1 MKLTKCEQCGGPT
14 AEGLPLC
21 PDCMR
26 ATGAAADQ
34 IAAAEELRDI
44 ARVLSITANT
54 DANIREAIVG
64 ILNIAER
71 LQFVF
76 SSFWVWLGCVVL
88 IVAAGEAVATAA
100 AGFRQKRK
108 VSVYHVGDVTRVEV
122 ENAGRAD
129 IPAAVKALNERAA
142 EVDE

>member
-1 MKLTKCEQCGGPT
+1 M
-14 AEGLPLC
+14 
-21 PDCMR
+21 
-26 ATGAAADQ
+26 
-34 IAAAEELRDI
+34 EL
-44 ARVLSITANT
+44 
-54 DANIREAIVG
+54 
-64 ILNIAER
+64 

-100 AGFRQKRK
+100 GFRQKRK

-122 ENAGRAD
+122 ENAGRAG
-129 IPAAVKALNERAA
+129 IPAAVKALNEQAA

>member
-1 MKLTKCEQCGGPT
+1 M
-14 AEGLPLC
+14 
-21 PDCMR
+21 
-26 ATGAAADQ
+26 
-34 IAAAEELRDI
+34 EL
-44 ARVLSITANT
+44 
-54 DANIREAIVG
+54 
-64 ILNIAER
+64 

-108 VSVYHVGDVTRVEV
+108 VFVYHGGDMTRVEV

-129 IPAAVKALNERAA
+129 IPAAVKALNEQAP

>member
-1 MKLTKCEQCGGPT
+1 MMEDLSHPAIGAMIDTIPMALAGERPEDYLKVFGEQLVHVHFIDGAPRGHLAWGDGVLDMKGYL
-14 AEGLPLC
+14 
-21 PDCMR
+21 
-26 ATGAAADQ
+26 
-34 IAAAEELRDI
+34 EE
-44 ARVLSITANT
+44 
-54 DANIREAIVG
+54 
-64 ILNIAER
+64 
-71 LQFVF
+71 F

-129 IPAAVKALNERAA
+129 IPAAVKALNEQAA

>member
-26 ATGAAADQ
+26 AT
-34 IAAAEELRDI
+34 
-44 ARVLSITANT
+44 

-71 LQFVF
+71 L
-76 SSFWVWLGCVVL
+76 
-88 IVAAGEAVATAA
+88 
-100 AGFRQKRK
+100 
-108 VSVYHVGDVTRVEV
+108 
-122 ENAGRAD
+122 
-129 IPAAVKALNERAA
+129 ERGK
-142 EVDE
+142 

>member
-26 ATGAAADQ
+26 ATGAA
-34 IAAAEELRDI
+34 
-44 ARVLSITANT
+44 

-71 LQFVF
+71 L
-76 SSFWVWLGCVVL
+76 
-88 IVAAGEAVATAA
+88 
-100 AGFRQKRK
+100 
-108 VSVYHVGDVTRVEV
+108 
-122 ENAGRAD
+122 
-129 IPAAVKALNERAA
+129 ERGK
-142 EVDE
+142 

>member
-21 PDCMR
+21 PDCMS
-26 ATGAAADQ
+26 ATGAAA
-34 IAAAEELRDI
+34 IWSAAAAEELRDI

-71 LQFVF
+71 L
-76 SSFWVWLGCVVL
+76 
-88 IVAAGEAVATAA
+88 
-100 AGFRQKRK
+100 
-108 VSVYHVGDVTRVEV
+108 
-122 ENAGRAD
+122 
-129 IPAAVKALNERAA
+129 ERGK
-142 EVDE
+142 

>member
-1 MKLTKCEQCGGPT
+1 M
-14 AEGLPLC
+14 
-21 PDCMR
+21 
-26 ATGAAADQ
+26 
-34 IAAAEELRDI
+34 EL
-44 ARVLSITANT
+44 
-54 DANIREAIVG
+54 
-64 ILNIAER
+64 

-100 AGFRQKRK
+100 AFRQKRK

-129 IPAAVKALNERAA
+129 IPAAVKALNEQAA